1 MIRRTASI
9 LAFLLSVTYAAG
21 LDGRMVIL
29 VVSEHRT
36 GDPKMKVLEDELRR
50 MRKELGYTKDEMP
63 LVFMGF
69 ADSDTEKEYF
79 DRLGFQ
85 SFDSPILCV
94 AEWGNPARFGPKR
107 VVDYAIARSATR
119 QHVAPII
126 KAFLETEGLV
136 RKDPFPLPPPTSNPL
151 PPITT
156 PHPPVGDAPGQ
167 LELLNV
173 RFEASGKPLYMTNVG
188 VRIRNADARTLR
200 NITVRFYC
208 KTNATGDWFLMDTK
222 QIDKIPAGH
231 FVSRDVV
238 NDTRK
243 FNLVDENQSA
253 MRCRYRI
260 EVEHAGQTLVEEGE
274 FVPAESPVGMRENR

>member
-1 MIRRTASI
+1 
-9 LAFLLSVTYAAG
+9 
-21 LDGRMVIL
+21 MVIL

-69 ADSDTEKEYF
+69 ADSDTEKKYF

-119 QHVAPII
+119 QHVAPIV
-126 KAFLETEGLV
+126 KAFLETEGLIK
-136 RKDPFPLPPPTSNPL
+136 KDPFPLPPPTGNP
-151 PPITT
+151 PP
-156 PHPPVGDAPGQ
+156 PPQAGGEQPGQ

-173 RFEASGKPLYMTNVG
+173 RFEASGKPLYMTNVRA
-188 VRIRNADARTLR
+188 RIRNADSRTLR

-208 KTNATGDWFLMDTK
+208 KTTDHADWFLMDTK
-222 QIDKIPAGH
+222 TINKIPAGH

-238 NDTRK
+238 DDTRE

-253 MRCRYRI
+253 RPCRYRI

-274 FVPAESPVGMRENR
+274 FVPAESPVGMRVY